1 MFIIHVLLCLN
12 YFSFNVCLQ
21 KRRDITILGEK
32 EKKKKKSSLGQKQ
45 TKPANGSLSDSP
57 RGSSRRADGIEGGAA
72 EGVPARP
79 LAVLV
84 RRVVD
89 PDVDPDQEMHRSYEG
104 HHHIDQDEVGAEGP
118 DVSAGRHRSA
128 NIPVGGRLRVNY
140 RLVRHIIC

>member
-32 EKKKKKSSLGQKQ
+32 EKKKKIIPWSKTNEASE
-45 TKPANGSLSDSP
+45 P